1 MLREKK
7 IKSKMNLC
15 KKIEWAKS
23 CHNDIALTTSHN
35 CVVSCVLCI
44 SFIFSFNF
52 LLPVKFLLHN
62 FFFFWCSLTAKTLF
76 VVEFLLFLLR
86 YGNLNMSLRAHS
98 FQFISN
104 MMNMVSFFSLLLL
117 LPFCLWHFIIV
128 VFIKGFFINFISRNH

>member
-1 MLREKK
+1 MKQFWFRYKQIPKRYEEKICWEKK

-35 CVVSCVLCI
+35 CVVY
-44 SFIFSFNF
+44 FIYF
-52 LLPVKFLLHN
+52 LFPVKFLLHN
-62 FFFFWCSLTAKTLF
+62 FFFFFWCSLTAKTLF

-104 MMNMVSFFSLLLL
+104 MMNMVSFFSSYYYYFHFVSGILLL
-117 LPFCLWHFIIV
+117 
-128 VFIKGFFINFISRNH
+128 